1 MHLPHAGVR
10 PTISPMRPSGNTRDA
25 GNTRGTVAAFVVLSL
40 VWGASFL
47 FMKIGLEGLS
57 PAQLVLGRLT
67 LGAAALIAIM
77 LVTRRR
83 WPRGRTIWVHMLVV
97 SLALAVVP
105 YSLFAWAGQYMP
117 SSLSS
122 IYNATTPIMTLLL
135 MPLVLVGE
143 RLTRTQVVGLV
154 VGLSGVVVLAAP
166 WQLVGVGQSPEL
178 LPAQLACLGATISYG
193 FAGLYM
199 RRFLTNSGYDTIT
212 LSTVQ
217 IGLAAVIVWLLAP
230 FTARG
235 EVSID
240 LPVFLAVAGL
250 GVLGTGFAYIWY
262 NRILRDWGPAR
273 ASTVTYL
280 SPVVGVVLGVVV
292 LGESV
297 RWNQPLG
304 GLIVVVGVLASQ
316 GCMPGMR
323 ALSRRNRVD
332 VEAPGAVVP
341 AAPKPRE

>member
-10 PTISPMRPSGNTRDA
+10 PPISPMRPSGNTRDA

-47 FMKIGLEGLS
+47 FMKVGLEGLS

-67 LGAAALIAIM
+67 LGGRSAHRDHAGHAPTLATGSDD
-77 LVTRRR
+77 LGAHACRV
-83 WPRGRTIWVHMLVV
+83 PRACGC
-97 SLALAVVP
+97 A

-154 VGLSGVVVLAAP
+154 VGLRGVVVLAAP

-217 IGLAAVIVWLLAP
+217 IGLAAVIVWLLTP

-240 LPVFLAVAGL
+240 LPVFLAVAG
-250 GVLGTGFAYIWY
+250 
-262 NRILRDWGPAR
+262 
-273 ASTVTYL
+273 
-280 SPVVGVVLGVVV
+280 VVV

-297 RWNQPLG
+297 HWNQPLG

-316 GCMPGMR
+316 GRMPGMR

>member
-1 MHLPHAGVR
+1 MVTVMSSLHVGMSRMHLPHAGVR
-10 PTISPMRPSGNTRDA
+10 PPISPMRPSGNTRDA
-25 GNTRGTVAAFVVLSL
+25 GNTRGSVAAFVVLSL

-47 FMKIGLEGLS
+47 FMKVGLEGLS

-67 LGAAALIAIM
+67 LGGRSAHRDHAGHAPTLATGSDD
-77 LVTRRR
+77 LGAHACRV
-83 WPRGRTIWVHMLVV
+83 PRACGC
-97 SLALAVVP
+97 A

-240 LPVFLAVAGL
+240 LPVFLAVAG
-250 GVLGTGFAYIWY
+250 
-262 NRILRDWGPAR
+262 
-273 ASTVTYL
+273 
-280 SPVVGVVLGVVV
+280 VVV

-297 RWNQPLG
+297 HWNQPLG

-316 GCMPGMR
+316 GRMPGMR

>member
-1 MHLPHAGVR
+1 
-10 PTISPMRPSGNTRDA
+10 
-25 GNTRGTVAAFVVLSL
+25 
-40 VWGASFL
+40 
-47 FMKIGLEGLS
+47 
-57 PAQLVLGRLT
+57 
-67 LGAAALIAIM
+67 
-77 LVTRRR
+77 
-83 WPRGRTIWVHMLVV
+83 MLVV

-250 GVLGTGFAYIWY
+250 GVLGE
-262 NRILRDWGPAR
+262 
-273 ASTVTYL
+273 
-280 SPVVGVVLGVVV
+280 PVH
-292 LGESV
+292 
-297 RWNQPLG
+297 WNQPLG

-316 GCMPGMR
+316 GRMPGMR